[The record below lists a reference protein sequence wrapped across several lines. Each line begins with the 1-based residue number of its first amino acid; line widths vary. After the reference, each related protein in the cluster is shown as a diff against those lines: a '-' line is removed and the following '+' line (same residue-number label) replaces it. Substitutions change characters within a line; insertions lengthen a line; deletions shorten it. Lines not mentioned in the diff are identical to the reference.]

1 MMDTTDATVEAILAE
16 REGYTKPIP
25 KRGGRPRNVAVA
37 RLSTGFGVSARTVR
51 KSNPH
56 QLMQCKD
63 DAAKRLLLGISK

>member
-1 MMDTTDATVEAILAE
+1 MDATDSTIEAVLAE
-16 REGYTKPIP
+16 REGYTKKLPN
-25 KRGGRPRNVAVA
+25 RRVRPRNVAVA

-63 DAAKRLLLGISK
+63 DAAIRLLLGISK